1 MEHVG
6 AVFGDSLR
14 QALFGAAWRG
24 AGERARRLKS
34 AWSLTQGG
42 VLMQKSAFTL
52 WIVPLIRTNLHV
64 KEPADKIAI
73 CRSLRVSEKA

>member
-6 AVFGDSLR
+6 AVFGDLLR

-42 VLMQKSAFTL
+42 VLMQNEAHLLFGSC
-52 WIVPLIRTNLHV
+52 H
-64 KEPADKIAI
+64 
-73 CRSLRVSEKA
+73 

>member
-6 AVFGDSLR
+6 AVFGDLLR

-42 VLMQKSAFTL
+42 VFMQ
-52 WIVPLIRTNLHV
+52 N
-64 KEPADKIAI
+64 
-73 CRSLRVSEKA
+73 KAHLLFGSCH